1 MHLSRAGPWPD
12 GCVAPIGFGGNARD
26 LSAVRSLCCR
36 RFSDAFLPAVVGA
49 LQASPS
55 PLSEDQLADRFTGR
69 GPWKKRLPQILD
81 TLTALGRAQA
91 VRATTAQGEG
101 TAWRGS

>member
-1 MHLSRAGPWPD
+1 
-12 GCVAPIGFGGNARD
+12 VALIGFGGNARD
-26 LSAVRSLCCR
+26 LSAARSLCCR

-81 TLTALGRAQA
+81 TLTALGRAQVMQPDA
-91 VRATTAQGEG
+91 SPGVG
-101 TAWRGS
+101 TAWRGA